1 MAKTMNNKEN
11 YNVSKYFD
19 IQNCYKED
27 YFSNLLENKKETSK
41 THSKSGSINL
51 SNSNTPLI
59 NKGMALNIQEK
70 SKNFIPFD
78 KNFKICLKIDKNQ
91 FTKKDII
98 YYKNKE
104 IKMTNSV
111 VFYLNY
117 FYKKVHY
124 IRFNTKIS
132 DMKPKTV
139 NIIINLDFNSV
150 TIFSLACRTT
160 SANFVEKFFLRFY
173 TFPHK
178 KFFGAVIT
186 CVTSVKIAYLMSI
199 RSSLHLF

>member
-19 IQNCYKED
+19 IQNCFKED
-27 YFSNLLENKKETSK
+27 YFNTILENLKKENAISK
-41 THSKSGSINL
+41 QNKGGSMNISN
-51 SNSNTPLI
+51 NSNNNNHISQKMYLDYE
-59 NKGMALNIQEK
+59 EK
-70 SKNFIPFD
+70 TKNFIPFD
-78 KNFKICLKIDKNQ
+78 KNFKICLKVDKNH

-117 FYKKVHY
+117 FYKKEHY

-132 DMKPKTV
+132 DTKPKTV
-139 NIIINLDFNSV
+139 
-150 TIFSLACRTT
+150 
-160 SANFVEKFFLRFY
+160 K
-173 TFPHK
+173 
-178 KFFGAVIT
+178 
-186 CVTSVKIAYLMSI
+186 
-199 RSSLHLF
+199 

>member
-19 IQNCYKED
+19 IQSCLKED
-27 YFSNLLENKKETSK
+27 YFSNILENNRRETATNTNKAGNMNVSLNSSNINPISHKLYVEYAEK
-41 THSKSGSINL
+41 T
-51 SNSNTPLI
+51 
-59 NKGMALNIQEK
+59 
-70 SKNFIPFD
+70 KNFIPFD
-78 KNFKICLKIDKNQ
+78 KNFKICLKIDKNH

-117 FYKKVHY
+117 FYKKEHY

-132 DMKPKTV
+132 DTNPKTV
-139 NIIINLDFNSV
+139 
-150 TIFSLACRTT
+150 
-160 SANFVEKFFLRFY
+160 
-173 TFPHK
+173 
-178 KFFGAVIT
+178 
-186 CVTSVKIAYLMSI
+186 
-199 RSSLHLF
+199 

>member
-19 IQNCYKED
+19 IQNCFKED
-27 YFSNLLENKKETSK
+27 YFNNLLVNKKETAR
-41 THSKSGSINL
+41 TREKSTSFHM
-51 SNSNTPLI
+51 SNINTPII
-59 NKGMALNIQEK
+59 NKGVQVDVEDT
-70 SKNFIPFD
+70 SKNYIPFD

-117 FYKKVHY
+117 FYKKEHY

-139 NIIINLDFNSV
+139 TIICN
-150 TIFSLACRTT
+150 
-160 SANFVEKFFLRFY
+160 
-173 TFPHK
+173 
-178 KFFGAVIT
+178 
-186 CVTSVKIAYLMSI
+186 
-199 RSSLHLF
+199 

>member
-11 YNVSKYFD
+11 FNVSKYFD
-19 IQNCYKED
+19 IQSCFKED
-27 YFSNLLENKKETSK
+27 YFNNLLDNKKETAK
-41 THSKSGSINL
+41 TREKSTSIHF
-51 SNSNTPLI
+51 SNINNPII
-59 NKGMALNIQEK
+59 NKAVPGDQEDT
-70 SKNFIPFD
+70 SKNYIPFD

-117 FYKKVHY
+117 FYKKEHY

-139 NIIINLDFNSV
+139 TIICN
-150 TIFSLACRTT
+150 
-160 SANFVEKFFLRFY
+160 
-173 TFPHK
+173 
-178 KFFGAVIT
+178 
-186 CVTSVKIAYLMSI
+186 
-199 RSSLHLF
+199 

>member
-11 YNVSKYFD
+11 FNVSKYFD
-19 IQNCYKED
+19 IQSCFKED
-27 YFSNLLENKKETSK
+27 YFNNLLDNKKETAK
-41 THSKSGSINL
+41 TREKSTSIHF
-51 SNSNTPLI
+51 SNINNPII
-59 NKGMALNIQEK
+59 NKAVPGDHEDT
-70 SKNFIPFD
+70 SKNYIPFD

-117 FYKKVHY
+117 FYKKEHY

-139 NIIINLDFNSV
+139 TIICN
-150 TIFSLACRTT
+150 
-160 SANFVEKFFLRFY
+160 
-173 TFPHK
+173 
-178 KFFGAVIT
+178 
-186 CVTSVKIAYLMSI
+186 
-199 RSSLHLF
+199 

>member
-1 MAKTMNNKEN
+1 MAKTMNNKQN

-19 IQNCYKED
+19 IQNCFKED
-27 YFSNLLENKKETSK
+27 YFNGILESAKKESTGNLNK
-41 THSKSGSINL
+41 AGSFNL
-51 SNSNTPLI
+51 SNNSNNNPI
-59 NKGMALNIQEK
+59 SNKIYRDQQEK

-78 KNFKICLKIDKNQ
+78 KNFKICLKFDKNQ

-117 FYKKVHY
+117 FYKKEHY

-132 DMKPKTV
+132 DAKPKTV
-139 NIIINLDFNSV
+139 NYFTFNII
-150 TIFSLACRTT
+150 
-160 SANFVEKFFLRFY
+160 FL
-173 TFPHK
+173 
-178 KFFGAVIT
+178 I
-186 CVTSVKIAYLMSI
+186 S
-199 RSSLHLF
+199 